1 VGEVEIMGREQEKKK
16 PETMKERRMKW
27 MTEKGTGRRSVG
39 RGMGRARAYPW
50 RGIVRTGVLAAGFA
64 VLAHGSLGGQAAV
77 PFDHS
82 LFDGLLRAHVYG
94 EGLVDCDAFGRS
106 REFQEYLA
114 GLARAPVQRLP
125 EAERLA
131 LWINAYNAYTIELI
145 NRHEERS
152 SIRNINR
159 ALGFIRGKGPWK
171 ERMAEVGGETWTLDE
186 IEHEIIRPEFGEP
199 RIHFALVCAAMGC
212 PPLRNEACTGKD
224 LERQLEDQARVL
236 LAESPGKN
244 RVDVESGRVYLS
256 PIFDWYREDFPPGD
270 EGLGA
275 YLAQYMPGD
284 AEKTLLTSGRF
295 RVVFT
300 DSDWSLNVAP
310 GQPSPES

>member
-1 VGEVEIMGREQEKKK
+1 M
-16 PETMKERRMKW
+16 TMLESSAL
-27 MTEKGTGRRSVG
+27 KGALV
-39 RGMGRARAYPW
+39 
-50 RGIVRTGVLAAGFA
+50 AAALA
-64 VLAHGSLGGQAAV
+64 VLAQLPLGGQEPA

-82 LFDGLLRAHVYG
+82 LFDGLLRAHVSG
-94 EGLVDCDAFGRS
+94 EGLVDYDAFGRS
-106 REFQEYLA
+106 QEFQEYLA
-114 GLARAPVQRLP
+114 SLARAPVERLP
-125 EAERLA
+125 DAERLA

-199 RIHFALVCAAMGC
+199 RIHFALVCAALGC
-212 PPLRNEACTGKD
+212 PPLRDEAYTGEA
-224 LERQLEDQARVL
+224 LERQLEDQARVF
-236 LAESPGKN
+236 LAESPDKN

-256 PIFDWYREDFPPGD
+256 PIFDWYREDFPAGN

-275 YLAQYMPGD
+275 YLAPYFPGA
-284 AEKTLLTSGRF
+284 AENALLSGGRF
-295 RVVFT
+295 RVVLT
-300 DSDWSLNVAP
+300 DYDWSLNVAP

>member
-1 VGEVEIMGREQEKKK
+1 M
-16 PETMKERRMKW
+16 TMLESSAL
-27 MTEKGTGRRSVG
+27 KGALV
-39 RGMGRARAYPW
+39 AAAL
-50 RGIVRTGVLAAGFA
+50 VVLAQ
-64 VLAHGSLGGQAAV
+64 LPLGGQEAT

-82 LFDGLLRAHVYG
+82 LFDRLLRAHVSE
-94 EGLVDCDAFGRS
+94 EGLVDYDAFGRS
-106 REFQEYLA
+106 QEFQEYLA
-114 GLARAPVQRLP
+114 SLARAPVERLP
-125 EAERLA
+125 DAERLA

-171 ERMAEVGGETWTLDE
+171 ERMAEVGGDTWTLDE

-212 PPLRNEACTGKD
+212 PPLRNEAYTGMN
-224 LERQLEDQARVL
+224 LERQLEEQTRVFL
-236 LAESPGKN
+236 GESHEKN
-244 RVDVESGRVYLS
+244 RVDPEAGRVYLS
-256 PIFDWYREDFPPGD
+256 PIFDWYREDFPSGD

-300 DSDWSLNVAP
+300 DYDWSLNVAP
-310 GQPSPES
+310 GQPFPES

>member
-1 VGEVEIMGREQEKKK
+1 MSREREKKK
-16 PETMKERRMKW
+16 PEAMKERRMKW
-27 MTEKGTGRRSVG
+27 MTQKEMGRRPVG
-39 RGMGRARAYPW
+39 RGMGRGRAYPW

-64 VLAHGSLGGQAAV
+64 VLAHGSLGGQEAA

-82 LFDGLLRAHVYG
+82 LFHGLLRAHVS
-94 EGLVDCDAFGRS
+94 EAGLVDYAAFGGS

-114 GLARAPVQRLP
+114 SLARAPVQRLP

-152 SIRNINR
+152 SIRNINK

-171 ERMAEVGGETWTLDE
+171 ERMAEVGGQTWTLDE

-199 RIHFALVCAAMGC
+199 RIHFALVCAAVGC
-212 PPLRNEACTGKD
+212 PPLRTEAYSGAD
-224 LERQLEDQARVL
+224 LERQLEDQARVF
-236 LAESPGKN
+236 LAESHEKN
-244 RVDVESGRVYLS
+244 RIDPEAGRVYLS

-300 DSDWSLNVAP
+300 DYDWSLNVAP